1 MTVDQ
6 LINFLKTPGIGSVV
20 YHNDGEWG
28 LSQADAYLVKVAMAV
43 SCDPTEA
50 DDIVEL
56 GYMTKVNGHELKAL
70 EEEVE
75 ALKSLDVAADFR
87 ELQKSNSDL
96 ANHWYGQN
104 RPLTLELYMKEK
116 NRELKQK
123 IEQLRLFN
131 EAPWSVSIHAK

>member
-6 LINFLKTPGIGSVV
+6 LINFLKTPGIGSIV

-28 LSQADAYLVKVAMAV
+28 VSQADAYLVKVAMAV

-56 GYMTKVNGHELKAL
+56 GYMTKVNGQELKEL

-75 ALKSLDVAADFR
+75 ALKSLDVAADFH
-87 ELQKSNSDL
+87 ELQKSDL
-96 ANHWYGQN
+96 VSHWYGQN
-104 RPLTLELYMKEK
+104 SPLTLELYMKEK

-131 EAPWSVSIHAK
+131 EAPWSVLIHAK